1 MKRFVHSHRGWFLL
15 LLPYA
20 LAVWALKHTGF
31 RFYCVYLVPF
41 LGPFTAVFLPFG
53 DTISEKTIYALCA
66 WYLLPFAF
74 FLVRFRQ
81 RPRIGCMLWSL
92 WFLMCLI
99 CFAGWQYEYKANDAY
114 PANPHKNIL
123 TCWEYMPP
131 HKPPLPSPKQF
142 PSSAVV
148 DIKPVSPKATSVV
161 ETDPTFLSS
170 AIVTVCGAN
179 PATADRYEERN
190 NALRSIARERNLST
204 NDVAA
209 LVSWLA
215 STNDVLRV
223 ERLATLKNDV
233 MNLLR
238 AQKPPPPDCSSL
250 SWGR

>member
-114 PANPHKNIL
+114 PANPPKNIL

-131 HKPPLPSPKQF
+131 HKPPLPSPTQF

-148 DIKPVSPKATSVV
+148 DIKAVSLKATPVV
-161 ETDPTFLSS
+161 EADRAFVSS
-170 AIVTVCGAN
+170 AIAAVCGAD
-179 PATADRYEERN
+179 PATTDRYKARN
-190 NALRSIARERNLST
+190 DALRAIARERNLAS
-204 NDVAA
+204 NDFAA

-215 STNDVLRV
+215 STNGTSRCVLRV
-223 ERLATLKNDV
+223 TR
-233 MNLLR
+233 
-238 AQKPPPPDCSSL
+238 P
-250 SWGR
+250 